1 MKNNTKIFAVDD
13 EIEILQLYKEMLNP
27 SVKEKLSFFDELSAE
42 DKQEAFDLHT
52 FETGEAYL
60 EALEDLY
67 AHDERLPVAILDM
80 RLPGMHGFEI
90 AKRTRQLDKDISIII
105 VSAYADYS
113 VKEMLDELDE
123 NVYYKHKPFRND
135 ELYLLI
141 SSNLKQWNTKYGE
154 LELSKELA
162 IDSTQDGLWNWDIV
176 TNEVYFSPQWK
187 AMLGYEDAEISANL
201 EEWSK
206 RVHPDD
212 LDAAMR
218 DVKKHLE
225 GKTPYYVNEHRVLC
239 KNGEY
244 KWILDRGKALFNSD
258 GEAVRMTGFH
268 TDITQRKLL
277 EQKLLGISEQL
288 SKELELKISTESKL
302 SNTNKTLEKKLQ
314 KEIALREEKE
324 EMLLRQTRHAAM
336 GEMISMIA
344 HQWRQPLTALGLA
357 IDSLQIGIELE
368 SLEESELKEQLG
380 LMHIQVQYL
389 SQTIDDFRNFFH
401 KNKSKET
408 LLINE
413 CVTNALTIIQAIIA
427 KNGINIKEEYKDTVK
442 VSIYKSEF
450 TQVVLNL
457 LKNAQDTL
465 LEREI
470 KNPSITIR
478 TYETQSGVVLKV
490 IDNGG
495 GISPSIAKKIFE
507 PYFTTK
513 KEQNGTGLGLYMSKM
528 IVEDHLQGKINATNT
543 EDGTCFS
550 IELPKPH

>member
-212 LDAAMR
+212 LDGAMR

>member
-1 MKNNTKIFAVDD
+1 MINNTKIFAVDD
-13 EIEILQLYKEMLNP
+13 EVEILELYKEILNP
-27 SVKEKLSFFDELSAE
+27 SLKNKLSFFDEFSVH
-42 DKQEAFDLHT
+42 DKQEHFDLHT
-52 FETGEAYL
+52 FETGESYL
-60 EALEDLY
+60 EALEALY
-67 AHDERLPVAILDM
+67 ANDGRLPVAIIDM

-105 VSAYADYS
+105 ISAYSDYS
-113 VKEMLDELDE
+113 VKEMIDELDE

-135 ELYLLI
+135 ELYLLV
-141 SSNLKQWNTKYGE
+141 SSNIKHWNTKYGE

-187 AMLGYEDAEISANL
+187 AMLGYEDSEISAHL

-225 GKTPYYVNEHRVLC
+225 GKSDYYINEHRLLC

-244 KWILDRGKALFNSD
+244 KWILDRGKAIFNSD
-258 GEAVRMTGFH
+258 GEALRMTGFH

-277 EQKLLGISEQL
+277 EQELLGISKQL
-288 SKELELKISTESKL
+288 SQELELKISTESKL

-344 HQWRQPLTALGLA
+344 HQWRQPLTALGLG
-357 IDSLQIGIELE
+357 IDSLQIGLELE

-380 LMHIQVQYL
+380 LMHTQVQYL

-401 KNKSKET
+401 KNKSKES
-408 LLINE
+408 LLLNE
-413 CVTNALTIIQAIIA
+413 CVTNALTIIQAIIS
-427 KNGINIKEEYKDTVK
+427 KNGISIKEEFKDSVK
-442 VSIYKSEF
+442 VSVYKSEL
-450 TQVVLNL
+450 TQVILNL

-470 KNPSITIR
+470 QAPTITLK
-478 TYETQSGVVLKV
+478 TYETQNSVVLEV

-495 GISPSIAKKIFE
+495 GISSNISKKIFE

-528 IVEDHLQGKINATNT
+528 IIEDHLQGDIKATNT
-543 EDGTCFS
+543 KDGTCFS